1 MLYPTPPVYHQ
12 NTTKDMMRMYVS
24 ASWRFGGRGGE
35 MCILKLCLREDLSR
49 RFSGTPLPE

>member
-1 MLYPTPPVYHQ
+1 LYPTPPVYHQ

-24 ASWRFGGRGGE
+24 ASWRFGGLGGE

-49 RFSGTPLPE
+49 RFSGTPLPG